1 MNKAFI
7 TYLHQKLQAGHLHS
21 IHLDALPSSGT
32 TRLDLVDL
40 DKVQIADSQA
50 VRLSNDF
57 LFGNLLEKNRFQ
69 FKINYNHID
78 FDTIKKEQTE
88 GLQTLA
94 TQLNAIYNQK
104 ENDFLEH
111 GTRTFGFGY
120 PLVTRRSTAR
130 PNHVIKAP
138 LFIWS
143 LDIKRS
149 ESNKNQWTIE
159 KSSEAPIHIN
169 EALLSYLN
177 QEEQL
182 QLEADMITLPENN
195 LLQAEELEKAIEMV
209 LQKLGLERVAS
220 NLGLEAC
227 PAVAAIEEEAKSTI
241 QIYWSGVFGVF
252 SMQKQSIVNDIESL
266 LQEEDYYD
274 FDKQSAQIFRKSL
287 QTAVAV
293 DPSQEEII
301 QTLENQPFK
310 IIQGPPGTGKSQA
323 LTAIITN
330 ILENEGKTLVVCEKK
345 TALQVIYN
353 NLKKLGLE
361 HLAVLIDDVDRD
373 RKPIVHTVRQ
383 IADLV
388 KPKYQRFN
396 ERNYASKLKRY
407 NKLVK
412 AFNIQHQHLLQST
425 FRDYD
430 VKELITDYLKYK
442 SDAPKQEIFLDK
454 MGFELTEVEFDYLL
468 PYIED
473 AGDLFGDIDER
484 ATVFDGLGA
493 RLFTNPIYS
502 IKNEGEMFG
511 RIAQEKT
518 FLLEAGIADLPK
530 ASQPFDLVAFGD
542 SVRTEF
548 DFKHYRGLLNK
559 VKRAKEFWQT
569 RYDLLLKLNQHIEHI
584 SIIRPNGFF
593 KKVKRLSNFYQ
604 KIFTHIKTLDELQ
617 EQFNRLEK
625 IVNKLPE
632 DLTVN
637 TLKYSSSA
645 KAMKLFSSKYKLI
658 DEFWQKA
665 PIHCLTINKIIRK
678 SRFSEVDKDLFE
690 EEKIT
695 VPRLE
700 DIHYITS
707 QLDDCIANRK
717 YFKIYFKWRI
727 FYEAAPEIVQQCIHQ
742 LRTVAK
748 PEDWEAIFC
757 YNYFYL
763 LIDQETA
770 RIGEFN
776 TDSKILHRMIAL
788 QEELQK
794 LQKRKILKIW
804 EARQQNS
811 IKGFN
816 RTSNIKWLFN
826 HRKNSKYSRKNSLR
840 NILQEEF
847 ELFTDLFPVVLVSP
861 TVCSSILPLRRHL
874 FEVVLFDEASQ
885 LRLEDTYAALLRG
898 KIKVIS
904 GDEHQMPPMD
914 YFEEQQLMTSSL
926 DTLQG
931 QNTADNAIYLA
942 ESESL
947 LEFGNNLNP
956 NQTHTS
962 FLDFHYRSHHPY
974 LIAFSNAAFY
984 GSRLISLPQKRA
996 YTPIEF
1002 IHLEQGVYSNEK
1014 TNPIEATRI
1023 LDYLKNEFQSD
1034 AEGNYPTLG
1043 IATFNKQQRNL
1054 IKNLIHEQS
1063 IKEDEFR
1070 HKMEA
1075 IGKDEEWFVKSL
1087 ENVQGDERDVIL
1099 LSTTFAPDEKG
1110 NFEEDFGW
1118 LNAKKGYRLLNVII
1132 TRAQQN
1138 ITVFSSIPAH
1148 YFSNY
1153 TGDIIEKGNR
1163 GKGILYA
1170 YLSYCKAVAEQ
1181 DEAAIANILG
1191 LVKSACQEDSI
1202 SDREVIE
1209 DKPFEEEI
1217 QHYLERIVKEECLKT
1232 NYRMGDYYL
1241 DFVLIDPVSQ
1251 KPVLAMECDG
1261 AIWHNDNQAYI
1272 HDIHRHTVLQQ
1283 YGIEVYRIWAM
1294 AWWPNP
1300 QAALEEIKLFL
1311 EENYPLLI
1319 A

>member
-7 TYLHQKLQAGHLHS
+7 TYLHNKLQAGHLNS
-21 IHLDALPSSGT
+21 IHLDALPTSGQ
-32 TRLDLVDL
+32 TRLDVVAL
-40 DKVQIADSQA
+40 DRIYDQGESTVQP
-50 VRLSNDF
+50 SNDF
-57 LFGNLLEKNRFQ
+57 LFGHLLEKNRFQ
-69 FKINYNHID
+69 LKINFNHID
-78 FDTIKKEQTE
+78 FDKLTTE
-88 GLQTLA
+88 REAELTDLA
-94 TQLNAIYNQK
+94 DQLNAIYNQK

-120 PLVTRRSTAR
+120 PLVTRRRTTATSQ
-130 PNHVIKAP
+130 VIKAP

-149 ESNKNQWTIE
+149 ESNKNQWVIE
-159 KSSEAPIHIN
+159 KSAEAPIHIN
-169 EALLSYLN
+169 EALLSHLSD
-177 QEEQL
+177 EEQL
-182 QLEADMITLPENN
+182 QLESDMIAFPENN
-195 LLQAEELEKAIEMV
+195 LLQAEELEKAIEIV
-209 LQKLGLERVAS
+209 LHKLGLERVAS
-220 NLGLEAC
+220 NLELLPC
-227 PAVAAIEEEAKSTI
+227 PEETLVEKEAKPII
-241 QIYWSGVFGVF
+241 QIYWSGVLGVF
-252 SMQKQSIVNDIESL
+252 STQKQSIVKDIESL
-266 LQEEDYYD
+266 LEQEEYYN
-274 FDKQSAQIFRKSL
+274 FDNQSARIFRKSL
-287 QTAVAV
+287 QTGVPI
-293 DPSQEEII
+293 DPSQEGII
-301 QTLENQPFK
+301 QTLEDQPFK
-310 IIQGPPGTGKSQA
+310 IVQGPPGTGKSQA

-330 ILENEGKTLVVCEKK
+330 ILENEGKILVVCEKK

-361 HLAVLIDDVDRD
+361 HLAVLVDDVDRD

-383 IADLV
+383 VADLV

-396 ERNYASKLKRY
+396 ERNYESKLKRY

-430 VKELITDYLKYK
+430 VKELVTDYLRYK
-442 SDAPKQEIFLDK
+442 TDSPNQEIFLDK
-454 MGFELTEVEFDYLL
+454 MGFELSEVEFDYLL

-473 AGDLFGDIDER
+473 AGDLFGEIDAR

-502 IKNEGEMFG
+502 IKNEGEMFS
-511 RIAQEKT
+511 RIEQEKK
-518 FLLEAGIADLPK
+518 FLLEAGIAELPT
-530 ASQPFDLVAFGD
+530 ASQPFDLVPFGAA
-542 SVRTEF
+542 VRTEF
-548 DFKHYRGLLNK
+548 DFKHYRGLMNK
-559 VKRAKEFWQT
+559 VQRAKEFWQT

-593 KKVKRLSNFYQ
+593 KKVKRLSSFYQ
-604 KIFTHIKTLDELQ
+604 KIFTHLKTLDELQ
-617 EQFNRLEK
+617 VQFTKLEV
-625 IVNKLPE
+625 IVSKLPE

-645 KAMKLFSSKYKLI
+645 KAMKLFSNRYKLI

-665 PIHCLTINKIIRK
+665 PIHCLTINKIINK
-678 SRFSEVDKDLFE
+678 SRFTAIDSDLFE

-695 VPRLE
+695 VPRLD
-700 DIHYITS
+700 DIHYITK

-727 FYEAAPEIVQQCIHQ
+727 FYEAAPELVQECIHQ
-742 LRTVAK
+742 LRAVAK

-776 TDSKILHRMIAL
+776 TDSKVLHRIIGL
-788 QEELQK
+788 QEELQR

-840 NILQEEF
+840 NILHEEF
-847 ELFTDLFPVVLVSP
+847 DLFTDLFPVVLVSP

-904 GDEHQMPPMD
+904 GDEHQMPPVD
-914 YFEEQQLMTSSL
+914 YFEGNQVSTIGL
-926 DTLQG
+926 DILQN
-931 QNTADNAIYLA
+931 NTGEDNAIYLA

-984 GSRLISLPQKRA
+984 GSRLVSLPQKRD
-996 YTPIEF
+996 YTPIDF
-1002 IHLEQGVYSNEK
+1002 VHLAEGAYTTEQ
-1014 TNPIEATRI
+1014 TNPVEAYRI
-1023 LDYLKNEFQSD
+1023 LNYLKEDYQPLED
-1034 AEGNYPTLG
+1034 GTYPSLG

-1054 IKNLIHEQS
+1054 IKNLIHELS
-1063 IKEDEFR
+1063 IQEDAFR

-1075 IGKDEEWFVKSL
+1075 IGKQEEWFVKSL

-1099 LSTTFAPDEKG
+1099 LSTTFAPNDQGSFDE
-1110 NFEEDFGW
+1110 NFGW

-1132 TRAQQN
+1132 TRAQQK
-1138 ITVFSSIPAH
+1138 ITIFSSIPAA

-1170 YLSYCKAVAEQ
+1170 YLSYCKAVSEG
-1181 DEAAIANILG
+1181 DTAAIINILG
-1191 LVKSACQEDSI
+1191 LVKSACQEDSLAE
-1202 SDREVIE
+1202 REVLE
-1209 DKPFEEEI
+1209 ERPFEQEI
-1217 QHYLERIVKEECLKT
+1217 QYFLETIVKKGCLLV

-1241 DFVLIDPVSQ
+1241 DFVLVDPITKQ
-1251 KPVLAMECDG
+1251 PLLALECDG
-1261 AIWHNDNQAYI
+1261 AIWHSDDQAYI
-1272 HDIHRHTVLQQ
+1272 HDIHRQKVLEQ

-1294 AWWPNP
+1294 AWWPEP
-1300 QAALEEIKLFL
+1300 TTALDEMKSFL
-1311 EENYPLLI
+1311 MENYPLLI
-1319 A
+1319 Q